1 LPKALKKEVE
11 RGVVAEV
18 VGRRV
23 GMGVGRPG

>member
-1 LPKALKKEVE
+1 MPKALKKEVE

-23 GMGVGRPG
+23 EKEVDRPG